1 MSADT
6 GLFDALR
13 RVAGTTLGMAQSRL
27 ELASIELGES
37 GNRLLNALMIG
48 LGAVL
53 MLAAGLVTLSVWLVM
68 LMWGPLGPVALLV
81 LAVIYL
87 SGGAALLW
95 WMRHGLQSQPPL
107 LEATIAELR
116 RDAAQLRGSPR
127 THSPHER

>member
-37 GNRLLNALMIG
+37 GNRLLHALMIG

-53 MLAAGLVTLSVWLVM
+53 MLAAGLVTLSIWLVM
-68 LMWGPLGPVALLV
+68 LVWDPLGPAALWV

-87 SGGAALLW
+87 GGGAALVL

-116 RDAAQLRGSPR
+116 RDAAQLRGSAAPPS
-127 THSPHER
+127 SPER